1 MNIIFNS
8 ENSLGNLTYSD
19 TRTYYIQT
27 RTHTHTTY
35 LHAHRHTHTH
45 THTDTH
51 ILTHT
56 HTHWHTHTLESE
68 KKTMGFKS
76 TRRKLLLK
84 SKVKK
89 KKISFD
95 RESIL

>member
-35 LHAHRHTHTH
+35 LHTHTKKKH
-45 THTDTH
+45 T
-51 ILTHT
+51 LTHT
-56 HTHWHTHTLESE
+56 HALESE
-68 KKTMGFKS
+68 KRQRG
-76 TRRKLLLK
+76 LK
-84 SKVKK
+84 VR
-89 KKISFD
+89 D
-95 RESIL
+95 VNY